1 MEMRPLR
8 DCCASL
14 RGREREAMESV
25 TRGPV
30 HPEAEIKNQSH
41 PNELSTNNQRW
52 FVLLTVGASL
62 LLITLDNAVLYTAL
76 PTLIRELGAS
86 SSQSLWIINAYPL
99 VMTGL
104 LLSTGTLGDR
114 IGHRQMFL
122 GGLALFGL
130 ASLAAAFAP
139 TPGALIGARAILAIG
154 AATMMPAT
162 LALIRI
168 TFEDERER
176 NLAIAL
182 WSCLSIVGNA
192 LGPIIGGLL
201 LEHFWWGSVFLI
213 NVPVVIAAF
222 ISGLLVTPR
231 TLPDLSRL
239 WDKVSSVQVMV
250 FLSALV
256 AAIQEF
262 SHSPPSVPTVAVALG
277 VALIAGTLFVRRQA
291 RLPQPM
297 LDFAILRNSA
307 FMAGVLGA
315 AFAIFTLAGVQLITT
330 QRFQLISGFSPLE
343 AGCLVSIVALGC
355 LPSAVVCGG
364 ILHRTGLLPLI
375 GGGLFVAALGV
386 LLASAG
392 LQHLGW
398 MIAGLSLTGLGLG
411 TVMAVASSA
420 IIGNVDPRK
429 LGMASSVEGVSFEFG
444 SLLAVAVLGSLLAAL
459 FSSGIQLPQGASAAA
474 REGMTEALV
483 IASRGGAVGPA
494 LIEAASRAFDQSYL
508 ILMHLIAGVLLFGA
522 AVTSFLLRRHGP
534 GSVTYNLDS
543 Q

>member
-1 MEMRPLR
+1 M
-8 DCCASL
+8 
-14 RGREREAMESV
+14 
-25 TRGPV
+25 TT
-30 HPEAEIKNQSH
+30 
-41 PNELSTNNQRW
+41 TNNQRW
-52 FVLLTVGASL
+52 IVLLMVGASL

-86 SSQSLWIINAYPL
+86 SSQGLWIINAYPL

-130 ASLAAAFAP
+130 ASVAAAFAP

-182 WSCLSIVGNA
+182 WGCLSIVGNA

-201 LEHFWWGSVFLI
+201 LKHFWWGSVFLI

-231 TLPDLSRL
+231 TLPDLSRP

-256 AAIQEF
+256 VAIEEF
-262 SHSPPSVPTVAVALG
+262 SHSPPSVLTVAVALG

-297 LDFAILRNSA
+297 LDFAIFRNSA

-343 AGCLVSIVALGC
+343 AGCLVSAVGLGC

-375 GGGLFVAALGV
+375 GGGLLVAALGV

-392 LQHLGW
+392 LQHLAW

-411 TVMAVASSA
+411 AVMAVASSA

-474 REGMTEALV
+474 RGGMTEALA
-483 IASRGGAVGPA
+483 IASRGGAAGPA
-494 LIEAASRAFDQSYL
+494 LIEAASTAFDRSYL
-508 ILMHLIAGVLLFGA
+508 IVMHLIAGVLLFGA
-522 AVTSFLLRRHGP
+522 AVTSFLLRRNCP

>member
-1 MEMRPLR
+1 M
-8 DCCASL
+8 
-14 RGREREAMESV
+14 
-25 TRGPV
+25 TT
-30 HPEAEIKNQSH
+30 
-41 PNELSTNNQRW
+41 TNNQRW
-52 FVLLTVGASL
+52 IVLLMVGASL

-86 SSQSLWIINAYPL
+86 SSQGLWIINAYPL

-130 ASLAAAFAP
+130 ASVAAAFAP

-182 WSCLSIVGNA
+182 WGCLSIVGNA

-201 LEHFWWGSVFLI
+201 LKHFWWGSVFLI

-231 TLPDLSRL
+231 TLPDLSRP

-256 AAIQEF
+256 VAIEEF
-262 SHSPPSVPTVAVALG
+262 SHSPPSVLTVAVALG

-297 LDFAILRNSA
+297 LDFAIFRNPA

-343 AGCLVSIVALGC
+343 AGCLVSAVGLGC

-375 GGGLFVAALGV
+375 GGGLLVAALGV

-392 LQHLGW
+392 LQHLAW

-411 TVMAVASSA
+411 AVMAVASSA

-444 SLLAVAVLGSLLAAL
+444 SLLAVVVLGSLLAAL

-474 REGMTEALV
+474 RGGMTEALA
-483 IASRGGAVGPA
+483 IASRGGAAGPA
-494 LIEAASRAFDQSYL
+494 LIEAASTAFDRSYL
-508 ILMHLIAGVLLFGA
+508 IVMHLIAGVLLFGA
-522 AVTSFLLRRHGP
+522 AVTAFLLRRHGP
-534 GSVTYNLDS
+534 GSVTYNLGS
-543 Q
+543 H

>member
-1 MEMRPLR
+1 M
-8 DCCASL
+8 
-14 RGREREAMESV
+14 
-25 TRGPV
+25 TT
-30 HPEAEIKNQSH
+30 
-41 PNELSTNNQRW
+41 TNNQRW
-52 FVLLTVGASL
+52 IVLLTVGASL

-86 SSQSLWIINAYPL
+86 SSQGLWIINAYPL

-130 ASLAAAFAP
+130 ASVAAAFAP

-182 WSCLSIVGNA
+182 WGCLSIVGNA

-201 LEHFWWGSVFLI
+201 LKHFWWGSVFLI

-231 TLPDLSRL
+231 TLPDLSRP

-256 AAIQEF
+256 VAIEEF
-262 SHSPPSVPTVAVALG
+262 SHSPPSVLTVAVALG

-297 LDFAILRNSA
+297 LDFAIFRNPA
-307 FMAGVLGA
+307 FMAGVPGA

-343 AGCLVSIVALGC
+343 AGCLVSTVALGC
-355 LPSAVVCGG
+355 LHSAVVCGS

-392 LQHLGW
+392 LLHLAW
-398 MIAGLSLTGLGLG
+398 MIADLSLTGLGLG
-411 TVMAVASSA
+411 AVMAVASSA

-494 LIEAASRAFDQSYL
+494 LIEAASTAFDQSYL
-508 ILMHLIAGVLLFGA
+508 IVMHLIAGVLLFGA
-522 AVTSFLLRRHGP
+522 AVTSFLLTRHGP
-534 GSVTYNLDS
+534 GSGTYNLDS